1 MAQGRSR
8 HQRGRVVSTTTGGW
22 EIHYNVYLTD
32 PATGKP
38 KRHDRSRV
46 VGHAPKMRKAEAETI
61 LAAELAAVNG
71 GPLARVTDSTVSFG
85 EGMRNFYIPMRGA
98 NWRPATRR
106 SNEGYLKKQI
116 YPRLEHVALRDITKF
131 QVQMLFNH
139 LATSGYSYNVVYHVR
154 DIIKAALAE
163 AVEQDVLERNVA
175 RKTVIPEIEEREKP
189 VLPVEWYAKL
199 LAGLRTSRDRAIFPV
214 ASFCALRPSEIFG
227 LSWGSYQGST
237 FKVMNTAWRGQF
249 QPKKIKR
256 KNRYGRTNYRW
267 VAIPEAVRRA
277 IDEWGRE
284 CGTTE
289 ENALMFSA
297 IGARGRKLLDKPML
311 PDNWLRLRL
320 YPVSSR
326 LGIGFHPTFQVLRR
340 SFSTHGK
347 KEAHPTEM
355 QAQLG
360 HSDIRTTLHIYTQI
374 TDPEVARMVNQV
386 TNRILG
392 LGEEVE
398 PGSVQ

>member
-8 HQRGRVVSTTTGGW
+8 YQRGRVVSTTTGGW

-38 KRHDRSRV
+38 KRHHRSRV

-71 GPLARVTDSTVSFG
+71 GPLARVADGTLSFG
-85 EGMRNFYIPMRGA
+85 EWMRNFYIPMRGA

-106 SNEGYLKKQI
+106 SNDGYLKKQI

-163 AVEQDVLERNVA
+163 AVDQEVLERNVA

-199 LAGLRTSRDRAIFPV
+199 LAGLRTSRDRAIFLI

-227 LSWGSYQGST
+227 LTWGSYQGST

-267 VAIPEAVRRA
+267 AAIPEAVRRA
-277 IDEWGRE
+277 IDEWAIE

-297 IGARGRKLLDKPML
+297 IGARGRKPLDKPML

-320 YPVSSR
+320 YPVANR
-326 LGIGFHPTFQVLRR
+326 LGIAFHPTFQVLRR

-360 HSDIRTTLHIYTQI
+360 HSDIRTTLDIYTQI

>member
-1 MAQGRSR
+1 MARGRAR
-8 HQRGRVVSTTTGGW
+8 YQRGRVVATEAGGW

-32 PATGKP
+32 PTTGKP
-38 KRHDRSRV
+38 KRHHRSRV
-46 VGHAPKMRKAEAETI
+46 VGYAPKMRKAEAETI

-71 GPLARVTDSTVSFG
+71 GPLTRVADGTLAFG
-85 EGMRNFYIPMRGA
+85 EWMRNFYIPMRGA

-106 SNEGYLKKQI
+106 SNDGYLKKQI
-116 YPRLEHVALRDITKF
+116 YPRLEHVSLKDITKF
-131 QVQMLFNH
+131 QVQMLLNQ
-139 LATSGYSYNVVYHVR
+139 LAAAGYSYNVVYHVR

-163 AVEQDVLERNVA
+163 ALDQDVLERNVA
-175 RKTVIPEIEEREKP
+175 RKTVVPEIEEREKP

-199 LAGLRTSRDRAIFPV
+199 LAGLRTSRDRAIFLI

-227 LSWGSYQGST
+227 LTWGSYQGST

-267 VAIPEAVRRA
+267 VAIPEAGRRA

-284 CGTTE
+284 CGTTG

-297 IGARGRKLLDKPML
+297 IGARGRKPLDKPML

-320 YPVSSR
+320 YPVANR
-326 LGIGFHPTFQVLRR
+326 LGIAFHPTFQVLRR
-340 SFSTHGK
+340 SFSAHGK

-355 QAQLG
+355 QAQLR
-360 HSDIRTTLHIYTQI
+360 HSDIRTTLDIYTQI

>member
-1 MAQGRSR
+1 MARGRSR
-8 HQRGRVVSTTTGGW
+8 YQRGRVVATEAGGW

-32 PATGKP
+32 PASGKP
-38 KRHDRSRV
+38 KRHHRSRV

-71 GPLARVTDSTVSFG
+71 GPLARVADGTLSFG
-85 EGMRNFYIPMRGA
+85 EWMRNFYIPMRGA

-106 SNEGYLKKQI
+106 SNDGYLKKQI
-116 YPRLEHVALRDITKF
+116 YPRLEHVPLKDISKF
-131 QVQMLFNH
+131 QVQMLFNQ
-139 LATSGYSYNVVYHVR
+139 LAAAGYSYNVVYHVR

-199 LAGLRTSRDRAIFPV
+199 LAGLRTSRDRALFLI
-214 ASFCALRPSEIFG
+214 ASFCALG
-227 LSWGSYQGST
+227 
-237 FKVMNTAWRGQF
+237 KF

-297 IGARGRKLLDKPML
+297 IGARGRKPLDKPML

-320 YPVSSR
+320 YPVSNR

-360 HSDIRTTLHIYTQI
+360 HSDIRTTLDIYTQI

>member
-1 MAQGRSR
+1 MARGRSR
-8 HQRGRVVSTTTGGW
+8 YQRGRVVATEAGGW

-32 PATGKP
+32 PASGKP
-38 KRHDRSRV
+38 KRHHRSRV

-71 GPLARVTDSTVSFG
+71 GPLARVADGTLSFG
-85 EGMRNFYIPMRGA
+85 EWMRNFYIPMRGA

-106 SNEGYLKKQI
+106 SNDGYLKKQI
-116 YPRLEHVALRDITKF
+116 YPRLEHVPLKDISKF
-131 QVQMLFNH
+131 QVQMLFNQ
-139 LATSGYSYNVVYHVR
+139 LAAAGYSYNVVYHVR

-163 AVEQDVLERNVA
+163 AVDQDVLERNVA
-175 RKTVIPEIEEREKP
+175 RKTAIPEIEEREKP

-199 LAGLRTSRDRAIFPV
+199 LAGLRTPRDRAIFLV

-227 LSWGSYQGST
+227 LTWGSYQGST

-277 IDEWGRE
+277 IDEWNRE

-297 IGARGRKLLDKPML
+297 IGARGRKPLDKPML

-320 YPVSSR
+320 YPVSNR

-360 HSDIRTTLHIYTQI
+360 HSDIRTTLDIYTQI